1 MRCSEPPTVS
11 CRPVRVNQTPYPFL
25 LTDTS
30 LDETTNLDFAVEG
43 IVLQDHLGVLSVR
56 YQGYRLFIC
65 VEDVVGL
72 LSARTFSTVSTG
84 DVWLHWR
91 MDRLGVFKNRENG
104 IGSGRSERMERRY
117 GN

>member
-30 LDETTNLDFAVEG
+30 LDETTNYLDFAVEG

-72 LSARTFSTVSTG
+72 LSARTSDECFCP
-84 DVWLHWR
+84 L
-91 MDRLGVFKNRENG
+91 LGFVLLFFVEALAWELNMKLLDMKQR
-104 IGSGRSERMERRY
+104 
-117 GN
+117 